1 MKKTLLRNYAKL
13 IARVGGNI
21 QKGQRV
27 VIQAQLDQPDFVCL
41 LAEECYLAG
50 AAEVRVEWADQQ
62 LEKLASKFE
71 TVKDLSSVTPWEEA
85 KLAWRESE
93 LPVLLSIRSA
103 DPDGMKGADREKLT
117 LASMARSAI
126 TKPYSDRMTNR
137 YQWCVAA
144 VPSVGWA
151 KKIFPED
158 RAGAA
163 VEKLWE
169 LILKVSRADGKDPL
183 TDWMW
188 HNRNL
193 REKCE
198 KINALGLV
206 SLEYKSSNGT
216 NLKVG
221 LIERAHFIAGKK
233 NTVGGNYFNPNIPT
247 EECFTTP
254 KRGEAEGIVYATM
267 PLSYGG
273 ELIEDFWLRFE
284 HGRAVACG
292 AKTNESLL
300 RKILAMDEGAA
311 FLGECALVPYD
322 SPVSRTGILF
332 YNTLFDENASCHL
345 ALGRGYSNTIEGF
358 ETMQRSDFSDLGV
371 NDSSVHVDFM
381 IGSADLSITGVT
393 KSGGRIP
400 VFEHGTWSRE
410 LR

>member
-21 QKGQRV
+21 RSGQRV
-27 VIQAQLDQPDFVCL
+27 VIQAQLDQPEFICM
-41 LAEECYLAG
+41 LAEECYRAG
-50 AAEVRVEWADQQ
+50 AADVKVEWSDQQ
-62 LEKLASKFE
+62 LEKLASRFE
-71 TVKDLSSVTPWEEA
+71 TVKELSTVTPWEEA
-85 KLAWRESE
+85 KLAWKEKE

-117 LASMARSAI
+117 LAGMARSAI
-126 TKPYSDRMTNR
+126 IKPYSDRMTNR

-151 KKIFPED
+151 KKIFPEE
-158 RAGAA
+158 RSGRA

-193 REKCE
+193 REKCD
-198 KINALGLV
+198 KLNALGLV

-216 NLKVG
+216 NFRVG
-221 LIERAHFIAGKK
+221 LISRARFISGKK
-233 NTVGGNYFNPNIPT
+233 NTVFGNYFNPNIPT

-254 KRGEAEGIVYATM
+254 KKGEAEGIVYATM

-284 HGRAVACG
+284 SGKVVACG
-292 AKTNESLL
+292 AGKNEALL
-300 RKILAMDEGAA
+300 KKIIAMDEGASYI
-311 FLGECALVPYD
+311 GECALVPYD
-322 SPVSRTGILF
+322 SPIRRTGILF
-332 YNTLFDENASCHL
+332 YNTLFDENAACHL

-358 ETMQRSDFSDLGV
+358 ENLLRSDFADLGV
-371 NDSSVHVDFM
+371 NDSSIHVDFM
-381 IGSADLSITGVT
+381 VGAPDLSILGRTA
-393 KSGGRIP
+393 SGEVIP
-400 VFEHGTWSRE
+400 VFENGTWSSV

>member
-21 QKGQRV
+21 RSGQRV
-27 VIQAQLDQPDFVCL
+27 VIQAQLDQPEFICM
-41 LAEECYLAG
+41 LAEECYRAG
-50 AAEVRVEWADQQ
+50 AADVKVEWSDQQ
-62 LEKLASKFE
+62 LEKLASRFE
-71 TVKDLSSVTPWEEA
+71 TVKELSTVTPWEEA
-85 KLAWRESE
+85 KLAWKEKE

-117 LASMARSAI
+117 LAGMARSAI
-126 TKPYSDRMTNR
+126 IKPYSDRMTNR

-151 KKIFPED
+151 KKIFPEE
-158 RAGAA
+158 RSGRA

-193 REKCE
+193 REKCD
-198 KINALGLV
+198 KLNALGLV

-216 NLKVG
+216 NFRVG
-221 LIERAHFIAGKK
+221 LISRARFISGKK
-233 NTVGGNYFNPNIPT
+233 NTVFGNYFNPNIPT

-254 KRGEAEGIVYATM
+254 KKGEAEGIVYATM

-284 HGRAVACG
+284 SGKVVACG
-292 AKTNESLL
+292 AGKNEALL
-300 RKILAMDEGAA
+300 KKIIAMDEGASY
-311 FLGECALVPYD
+311 LGECALVPYD
-322 SPVSRTGILF
+322 SPIRRTGILF
-332 YNTLFDENASCHL
+332 YNTLFDENAACHL

-358 ETMQRSDFSDLGV
+358 ENLLRSDFADLGV
-371 NDSSVHVDFM
+371 NDSSIHVDFM
-381 IGSADLSITGVT
+381 VGAPDLSILGRTA
-393 KSGGRIP
+393 SGEVIP
-400 VFEHGTWSRE
+400 VFENGTWSSV

>member
-27 VIQAQLDQPDFVCL
+27 VIQAQLDQPDFICL

-188 HNRNL
+188 HNRSL

-198 KINALGLV
+198 KINSLGLAA
-206 SLEYKSSNGT
+206 LEYTSSNGT
-216 NLKVG
+216 NLRVG

-284 HGRAVACG
+284 RGRAVACG
-292 AKTNESLL
+292 AKTNENLL
-300 RKILAMDEGAA
+300 KKILAMDEGAA
-311 FLGECALVPYD
+311 YLGECALVPYD

>member
-27 VIQAQLDQPDFVCL
+27 VIQAQLDQPDFICL

-126 TKPYSDRMTNR
+126 TKPYIDRMTNR

-188 HNRNL
+188 HNRSL

-198 KINALGLV
+198 KINSLSLAA
-206 SLEYKSSNGT
+206 LEYTSSNGT
-216 NLKVG
+216 NLRVG
-221 LIERAHFIAGKK
+221 LIERARFIAGKK

-300 RKILAMDEGAA
+300 KKILVMDEGAA
-311 FLGECALVPYD
+311 YLGECALVPYD